1 MAINWPPIR
10 SRLLY
15 RQAKE
20 GARGRRGLN
29 IWLTRNVIYP
39 RVCETVALPHLM
51 GVHGWFVRGHSTRRP
66 ATTCWARKFIIDD
79 ISQ

>member
-1 MAINWPPIR
+1 MAINWPPIH

-51 GVHGWFVRGHSTRRP
+51 GVHGWFVRSRAFDKKTSNMLGQKIYNR
-66 ATTCWARKFIIDD
+66 
-79 ISQ
+79 